1 VGRSGRSRWNTR
13 RDTRTHTAVLADLD
27 PELHCLP
34 LGVPAASPENNGWEM
49 TPRTLSCS
57 QVRRTKNRT
66 LGGTDQMNDWES
78 AQPLRRRGD
87 RMRRREFITL
97 ISGSAFASPV
107 IAHAQQK
114 TIPVIGFLS
123 SASPNAYAGRVTAFR
138 KGLNESGYID
148 GKDVAIEFRWA
159 KGQYDQLPVFAAD
172 LVRQKVAVILS
183 SGGDI
188 AALSAKAATS
198 SIPIV
203 TVSGTD
209 PVQAGLVA
217 SFNRPGGNITG
228 ASFVAT
234 ELETK
239 RLEILRDLVPT
250 AALIGVLIN
259 PTNPAAESRSK
270 DLQAAARTLERNIH
284 IVSAGSES
292 DLEPVFATL
301 IEQRASALL
310 VSTDS
315 FFTSQRDRLV
325 ALAVRHALPTIY
337 SWREFVEAGGLVSYG
352 PIINEVYREAGIY
365 TARILKGEKPADLPF
380 LRPTKF
386 ELVVNLKTADALGL
400 TVPQTILARADEV
413 IE

>member
-1 VGRSGRSRWNTR
+1 VAGG
-13 RDTRTHTAVLADLD
+13 AV
-27 PELHCLP
+27 
-34 LGVPAASPENNGWEM
+34 M
-49 TPRTLSCS
+49 TPCVL
-57 QVRRTKNRT
+57 
-66 LGGTDQMNDWES
+66 L
-78 AQPLRRRGD
+78 
-87 RMRRREFITL
+87 
-97 ISGSAFASPV
+97 
-107 IAHAQQK
+107 AQQK
-114 TIPVIGFLS
+114 AMPVIGFLS
-123 SASPNAYAGRVTAFR
+123 SASPNAYAERVAAFR
-138 KGLNESGYID
+138 EGLNESGYID

-183 SGGDI
+183 SGGDV

-203 TVSGTD
+203 
-209 PVQAGLVA
+209 
-217 SFNRPGGNITG
+217 
-228 ASFVAT
+228 
-234 ELETK
+234 
-239 RLEILRDLVPT
+239 
-250 AALIGVLIN
+250 
-259 PTNPAAESRSK
+259 
-270 DLQAAARTLERNIH
+270 
-284 IVSAGSES
+284 SAGSES
-292 DLEPVFATL
+292 DLETAFATL
-301 IEQRASALL
+301 IKQRVGALL

-365 TARILKGEKPADLPF
+365 TARILKGETPADLPF

-400 TVPQTILARADEV
+400 TVPQSILARADDV

>member
-1 VGRSGRSRWNTR
+1 MTNWNS
-13 RDTRTHTAVLADLD
+13 V
-27 PELHCLP
+27 
-34 LGVPAASPENNGWEM
+34 
-49 TPRTLSCS
+49 
-57 QVRRTKNRT
+57 
-66 LGGTDQMNDWES
+66 
-78 AQPLRRRGD
+78 QPPRRRGN
-87 RMRRREFITL
+87 RIRRRELMLVAGGVVMTPYVL
-97 ISGSAFASPV
+97 L
-107 IAHAQQK
+107 AQQK
-114 TIPVIGFLS
+114 GMPVIGFLS

-209 PVQAGLVA
+209 PVKAGLVA

-292 DLEPVFATL
+292 DLEPAFATL

-337 SWREFVEAGGLVSYG
+337 SWRESVEEGGLGASG
-352 PIINEVYREAGIY
+352 RSRAKKLS
-365 TARILKGEKPADLPF
+365 ILKRRVRAHGRRPALQGLWF
-380 LRPTKF
+380 GNVHRSGAGCVLRG
-386 ELVVNLKTADALGL
+386 LGGG
-400 TVPQTILARADEV
+400 VERQPVGA
-413 IE
+413 